1 MSPTVFDLFSQVE
14 MEYLTVKQGGVLGDT
29 VEVEKTINGIFK
41 NRAGETSQNGMELHT
56 SSATAHVHPEDFN
69 IASVQ
74 DLVGHGIR
82 YGGVDYEIVGATA
95 GTNFD
100 NHKVEHYTLTLQVA
114 NYASTSED

>member
-14 MEYLTVKQGGVLGDT
+14 MEYLTVKQGGALGDT

-41 NRAGETSQNGMELHT
+41 DRSGQTSQNGMESHT
-56 SSATAHVHPEDFN
+56 SSATVHVHPEDFD
-69 IASVQ
+69 IESVQ

-82 YGGVDYEIVGATA
+82 YGGVDYGIVGATA

-114 NYASTSED
+114 KYAGQGND